1 MSELKTGLI
10 VLSCIIA
17 STFVFYRL
25 TKATDTAAYNAPT
38 QKYINDLKKNN
49 NPILYPDNEGDDI
62 EYESVRSTDESPNS
76 RMSVGGTRRHRKRKS
91 KSKRR
96 RK

>member
-10 VLSCIIA
+10 VLSCIIV
-17 STFVFYRL
+17 STFAFYRL

-38 QKYINDLKKNN
+38 QWYTDNLSKNN
-49 NPILYPDNEGDDI
+49 KPNLYPDDNLENE
-62 EYESVRSTDESPNS
+62 SRNSTLTHG
-76 RMSVGGTRRHRKRKS
+76 SVGGTRRHRKRKS

>member
-10 VLSCIIA
+10 VLSCIIV
-17 STFVFYRL
+17 STFAFYRL

-38 QKYINDLKKNN
+38 QWYTDNLSKNN
-49 NPILYPDNEGDDI
+49 KPNLELDNEYDDKL
-62 EYESVRSTDESPNS
+62 EYDDGSSNSTLTHG
-76 RMSVGGTRRHRKRKS
+76 SVGGTRRHRKRKS